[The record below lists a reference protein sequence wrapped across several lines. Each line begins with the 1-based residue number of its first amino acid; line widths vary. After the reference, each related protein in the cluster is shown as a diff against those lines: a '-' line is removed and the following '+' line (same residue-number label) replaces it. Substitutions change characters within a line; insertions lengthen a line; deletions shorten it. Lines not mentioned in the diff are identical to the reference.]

1 MLLDF
6 AGAGNPLGA
15 QGTIVPKPTSVLQV
29 KRCIFRVFKEQC
41 LHIGS
46 TKGKP
51 SSCVVSVVGPKVVA
65 QPGWGAL
72 ERVTGSLWV
81 VCGSGLVCE
90 V

>member
-29 KRCIFRVFKEQC
+29 ERCIFRVFKEQS

-46 TKGKP
+46 A
-51 SSCVVSVVGPKVVA
+51 KVRQAVLLCG
-65 QPGWGAL
+65 QRRGA
-72 ERVTGSLWV
+72 
-81 VCGSGLVCE
+81 
-90 V
+90 